1 RAGVELVPTAHTTLQ
16 FGDVLHMVGKT
27 DILNQAIS
35 VIGNAKQK
43 LLQVQMLPVFI
54 GIGLGVLLGSIPFY
68 IPGFPVALKLGL
80 AGGPLVV
87 ALILARIGSIGKLYW
102 FMPPS
107 ANLALREIGIVLFLA
122 VVGLKSGGSF
132 VDTLTNGSGLE
143 WMGYGIFIT
152 LVPLMIVG
160 IIARLYVKL
169 NYLSLC
175 GLLAGS
181 MTDPPALAF
190 ANELKEGSGAAALS
204 YATVY
209 PLTMFL
215 RIISPQLLAILLW
228 V

>member
-1 RAGVELVPTAHTTLQ
+1 
-16 FGDVLHMVGKT
+16 M
-27 DILNQAIS
+27 
-35 VIGNAKQK
+35 
-43 LLQVQMLPVFI
+43 
-54 GIGLGVLLGSIPFY
+54 
-68 IPGFPVALKLGL
+68 
-80 AGGPLVV
+80 
-87 ALILARIGSIGKLYW
+87 
-102 FMPPS
+102 
-107 ANLALREIGIVLFLA
+107 ALREIGIVLFLA

-190 ANELKEGSGAAALS
+190 ANELKEGSGAASLS